1 MGYLYHPPYAAKL
14 SLPPG
19 QGTYLTMTA
28 SSATSKTL
36 LVLETSRPCSPSPV
50 IPSWD
55 GRFRAWWAQA
65 WRDVRADLKA
75 TSWGNASLWV
85 ISFLS
90 TLLPFS
96 CLLYFFPGMKRL
108 STYSSWYDDYLG
120 LDVRCLPDGSFSLA
134 RSFQYWQISGFF
146 QITLPFPQ
154 RLTFTEAKVVDIIWD
169 LVSEQLK

>member
-1 MGYLYHPPYAAKL
+1 
-14 SLPPG
+14 
-19 QGTYLTMTA
+19 MTA
-28 SSATSKTL
+28 SSTTSKT
-36 LVLETSRPCSPSPV
+36 VLILESSRPCSPV
-50 IPSWD
+50 ILSRH

-75 TSWGNASLWV
+75 TSWGNASLWI

-96 CLLYFFPGMKRL
+96 CLMYFFPDIWFL
-108 STYSSWYDDYLG
+108 SSYSNWYATYPG
-120 LDVRCLPDGSFSLA
+120 LDDVRCLPDGSFSMA
-134 RSFQYWQISGFF
+134 RRFQYWQISGFF

-154 RLTFTEAKVVDIIWD
+154 RLSFTEAKVVDIIWD